1 MAKKIKI
8 GLFGFGVVGQG
19 LLSVLEASKS
29 IDAEI
34 VKVCVKS
41 KEKER
46 HLPQGLLTYQPEDIL
61 NDPSINLVVELIDNA
76 DDAYQ
81 FVKTALLNGKNV
93 VSASKKMLATHLA
106 ELIEIQKSKKVS
118 LLYEASACGSIPII
132 RNLEEYYDNDLLQS
146 VSGILNGSSNY
157 ILSKIFNEKGTYSES
172 LRKAQELGFAES
184 NPYFDVEGFDSL
196 YKLIIIT
203 LHGFGV
209 LVRAEDVFVYG
220 ISNISEHDINYAREK
235 GYKIKLVG
243 QVRYLDGNRISLFV
257 SPRLVTPD
265 KYIYN
270 VENQFN
276 GVVLQGLFY
285 DKQFMFG
292 QGAGGHPTGSAVLS
306 DITAQFHDY
315 KYEYKKLQ
323 QAVVPTYT
331 TDVAIEVYLRYDSEE
346 TLDLLKFE
354 SISERYTS
362 ESYRYIIGRIKLTKL
377 LSVADDLRT
386 KDVFLAYTGSSI

>member
-1 MAKKIKI
+1 MAKNIKI

-19 LLSVLEASKS
+19 LLSVLNASKS

-41 KEKER
+41 KDKER
-46 HLPQGLLTYQPEDIL
+46 NIPQELITFDPNDIL
-61 NDPSINLVVELIDNA
+61 NDSSINLVVELIDNA

-106 ELIEIQKSKKVS
+106 ELIEIQKNSNVS

-157 ILSKIFNEKGTYSES
+157 ILSKIFNEKGSYSES
-172 LRKAQELGFAES
+172 LKKAQELGFAES

-209 LVRAEDVFVYG
+209 LVRSEDVFVYG

-257 SPRLVTPD
+257 CPRLVTPD

-315 KYEYKKLQ
+315 KYEYKKLN
-323 QAVVPTYT
+323 QAVIPTYT
-331 TDVAIEVYLRYDSEE
+331 TDVAIEVYLRYDSEA
-346 TLDLLKFE
+346 TLDLLQFE

-362 ESYRYIIGRIKLTKL
+362 ENYKYIIGRTKLTKL
-377 LSVADDLRT
+377 VAIADVLRT
-386 KDVFLAYTGSSI
+386 KDVFLAYTGSAI

>member
-19 LLSVLEASKS
+19 LLSVLRASKS

-34 VKVCVKS
+34 VKVCVKT

-46 HLPQGLLTYQPEDIL
+46 DLPQELITFNPDDIL
-61 NDPSINLVVELIDNA
+61 DDSSINLVVELIDNA
-76 DDAYQ
+76 DDAYE
-81 FVKTALLNGKNV
+81 FVKKALLNGKNV
-93 VSASKKMLATHLA
+93 VSASKKMLATHLE
-106 ELIEIQKSKKVS
+106 ELIEIQKNSNVS

-157 ILSKIFNEKGTYSES
+157 ILSKIFNEKGSYSES
-172 LRKAQELGFAES
+172 LKKAQELGLAES

-209 LVRAEDVFVYG
+209 LVKSEDVFVYG

-243 QVRYLDGNRISLFV
+243 QVRYLKDNRISLFV
-257 SPRLVTPD
+257 CPRLVTPD

-315 KYEYKKLQ
+315 KYEYKKLK
-323 QAVVPTYT
+323 QASIPTYT

-346 TLDLLKFE
+346 TLNLLKFE

-362 ESYRYIIGRIKLTKL
+362 ENYKYIIGRTKLTQL
-377 LSVADDLRT
+377 VAIADELRT
-386 KDVFLAYTGSSI
+386 KDVFLAYTGSAI